1 MLRLR
6 LKEAQHAAV
15 LRKMRDLGIGIGH
28 VATGDTLIDRLGA
41 NACRHATCNRVL
53 DDERHAHVR
62 LRQSRD
68 HLRENPRGRTDDK
81 RLSLDSLEPA
91 THLVVDPA
99 GVDDNRQQFAI
110 RDDDDRLR
118 PIW

>member
-1 MLRLR
+1 VLT
-6 LKEAQHAAV
+6 KKVGAQGAV
-15 LRKMRDLGIGIGH
+15 GCSRRVGSVRQAYQRPGWTALGK
-28 VATGDTLIDRLGA
+28 VQGA
-41 NACRHATCNRVL
+41 CNRVL

-62 LRQSRD
+62 LPQSRD

-99 GVDDNRQQFAI
+99 GVDDDRQQFTI